1 MVFLY
6 KGMSEKIMKHA
17 GDEQLFSQIKS
28 VLDEARRQVA
38 RTVNTTIVNAYWQ
51 VGKYIVEYEQQG
63 KGRAEFGK
71 DIINRLSKRLIQEY
85 GGGFSAANL
94 RYMRQFYM
102 TFPICHSLSDK
113 LTWTHWR
120 ALLRVQNETAR
131 NYYINECAAEN
142 WSVRQLERQI
152 NTMYYERMLA
162 SRDKDV
168 VKSEIEQSAPKT
180 LQPREIV
187 HDPFILEFL
196 GIKQGE
202 HFLEGDLEQMLL
214 SKLQH
219 FLLEL
224 GRGYSFVARQKRIT
238 LGNQHFF
245 IDLVFYNIP
254 ARCYVLIDLKID
266 ELTHQDLGQMQ
277 MYVNYYTREQM
288 NQGDNPPVGI
298 VLCAEKNDA
307 VVKYTLPE
315 GEKQIFAAQY
325 MTYLPTQEEIRQLL
339 CEE

>member
-1 MVFLY
+1 
-6 KGMSEKIMKHA
+6 MSEELSHTVE
-17 GDEQLFSQIKS
+17 DNQLFSQIKQ

-63 KGRAEFGK
+63 NDRAEYGK
-71 DIINRLSKRLIQEY
+71 GVIKKLSIRLMKEY
-85 GGGFSAANL
+85 GSGFTVTNL
-94 RYMRQFYM
+94 KVMRQFYLCY
-102 TFPICHSLSDK
+102 PKGHALRDQLS
-113 LTWTHWR
+113 WTHWR
-120 ALLRVQNETAR
+120 ALLTVQNEIIR
-131 NYYINECAAEN
+131 NYYLQECIAGH
-142 WSVRQLERQI
+142 WSTRQLERQI

-162 SRDKDV
+162 SRDKV
-168 VKSEIEQSAPKT
+168 VVMAEIEQSAPKT
-180 LQPREIV
+180 LQPREII

-202 HFLEGDLEQMLL
+202 HFLEGDLEQMLI

-224 GRGYSFVARQKRIT
+224 GRGYSFVARQKRIS
-238 LGNQHFF
+238 LGDKHFY

-277 MYVNYYTREQM
+277 MYVNYYTRELM
-288 NQGDNPPVGI
+288 NPGDNPPVGI

-307 VVKYTLPE
+307 VVRYTLPE
-315 GEKQIFAAQY
+315 GENQIFAAKY

-339 CEE
+339 CDDTND

>member
-1 MVFLY
+1 
-6 KGMSEKIMKHA
+6 
-17 GDEQLFSQIKS
+17 
-28 VLDEARRQVA
+28 
-38 RTVNTTIVNAYWQ
+38 
-51 VGKYIVEYEQQG
+51 
-63 KGRAEFGK
+63 
-71 DIINRLSKRLIQEY
+71 
-85 GGGFSAANL
+85 
-94 RYMRQFYM
+94 
-102 TFPICHSLSDK
+102 
-113 LTWTHWR
+113 
-120 ALLRVQNETAR
+120 
-131 NYYINECAAEN
+131 
-142 WSVRQLERQI
+142 
-152 NTMYYERMLA
+152 MYYERMLA

-168 VKSEIEQSAPKT
+168 VKTEIEQTAPKT
-180 LQPREIV
+180 LQPREII

-277 MYVNYYTREQM
+277 MYVNYYTRELM
-288 NQGDNPPVGI
+288 NPGDNPPVGI

-315 GEKQIFAAQY
+315 GENQIYAAQY
-325 MTYLPTQEEIRQLL
+325 MTYLPTQEEIRHLL
-339 CEE
+339 YGE